1 MAEGRIVAGEDIVSG
16 QNDTGSTIAANIV
29 VMKDA
34 TVTEGIKLPTAVTD
48 AVFGVTMR
56 SIADN
61 YFGPVQRS
69 GRALCTAAAGIT
81 AGAQLMTD
89 TAGKVLTWTVG
100 AGSNAFLVGT
110 AVGAATLDGDLLYVD
125 LDLGFKQG

>member
-1 MAEGRIVAGEDIVSG
+1 MGDGRIVSGTDIVSG
-16 QNDTGSTIAANIV
+16 QNDTNATIAANIV

-48 AVFGVTMR
+48 ACFGVTLN
-56 SIADN
+56 SIADGK
-61 YFGPVQRS
+61 YGPVQRA
-69 GRALCTAAAGIT
+69 GRAVCTAAAAIT

-89 TAGKVLTWTVG
+89 TAGKVLTWTASG
-100 AGSNAFLVGT
+100 GNNAFLIGT
-110 AVGAATLDGDLLYVD
+110 AVGAAGADGDLLYVD